1 MVLLSVLQE
10 MGLRAKTGV
19 DWVMVG
25 LLDTESMANALFVVV
40 KTGGGYFFLI
50 TALPF
55 NLDPSIGNS
64 LPLIILRPCT
74 LPFAL

>member
-25 LLDTESMANALFVVV
+25 LLDTESMANV
-40 KTGGGYFFLI
+40 FLLWP
-50 TALPF
+50 TQG
-55 NLDPSIGNS
+55 D
-64 LPLIILRPCT
+64 
-74 LPFAL
+74 